1 MNLIFL
7 DLDQM
12 DQNSFLLLNF
22 TYNYPFKKSHATDS
36 TDARLN
42 ISLLGGYP
50 YFKCNVLLWFP

>member
-36 TDARLN
+36 TDA
-42 ISLLGGYP
+42 
-50 YFKCNVLLWFP
+50 